1 MDSRKVTLL
10 DLPGLRRR
18 RARLVVIEAHMRKK
32 GRVETMEGRIVS
44 ARKET
49 SRRHVPHT
57 GRYATRSFQ
66 LRSMCGAWPIM
77 ENFSSLPSPTLLE
90 SFLKPS

>member
-1 MDSRKVTLL
+1 MDSRKGILL
-10 DLPGLRRR
+10 HLPDLRRR
-18 RARLVVIEAHMRKK
+18 RVRLVIIDAHMRKK

-66 LRSMCGAWPIM
+66 LRSVCGAWPIM
-77 ENFSSLPSPTLLE
+77 ANP
-90 SFLKPS
+90 